1 MLQKCIS
8 LEPSF
13 TPAYLELARLRGPNH
28 KTVPN
33 LLKKVVEL
41 NPNVPYYAA
50 KFGEWLTKKGSS
62 FIRSFLTYRIQF
74 SYVPGHHLE
83 ALKFYWKSLRISATH
98 RESVIGVFKH
108 FRKFGQKARMFQMLT
123 RYLKGSTDL
132 IYKRLNCCFPDGI
145 TC

>member
-1 MLQKCIS
+1 MLQKCID

-62 FIRSFLTYRIQF
+62 FISVLPDLLQF
-74 SYVPGHHLE
+74 SYVPGNHLE

-108 FRKFGQKARMFQMLT
+108 LRKFGQKARMFQMLT

-132 IYKRLNCCFPDGI
+132 IYKRLTVVFQVA
-145 TC
+145 

>member
-1 MLQKCIS
+1 MLQKCID

-62 FIRSFLTYRIQF
+62 FISVLPDLLQF
-74 SYVPGHHLE
+74 SYVPGNHLE

-108 FRKFGQKARMFQMLT
+108 LRKFGQKARMFQMLT

-132 IYKRLNCCFPDGI
+132 IYKRLTVIFQVA
-145 TC
+145 

>member
-1 MLQKCIS
+1 MLQKCID

-62 FIRSFLTYRIQF
+62 FILVLPDLLQF
-74 SYVPGHHLE
+74 SYVPGNHLE

-108 FRKFGQKARMFQMLT
+108 LRKFGQKARMFQMLT

-132 IYKRLNCCFPDGI
+132 IYKRLTVIFQVA
-145 TC
+145 